1 MNNIFVT
8 KIKGWNLQVKV
19 EIKISV
25 NHFPL
30 SPMRFDN
37 LKEFVGAARRGR
49 PIREPLNRIG
59 HHFIKIFQNT
69 PQLCWGDEWP
79 P

>member
-59 HHFIKIFQNT
+59 HHFIPFS
-69 PQLCWGDEWP
+69 
-79 P
+79 